1 MDIDVDMV
9 IDVEVDVEV
18 GFTWT
23 MDMVGYDGE

>member
-9 IDVEVDVEV
+9 TDVEVDVEV